1 MSGNNTNHPVNAA
14 NNIERLQQGASNDI
28 INRYSNLNSI
38 NPFKGPTARSLFYEA
53 AKRVPGKY
61 GQFLFYALGNNE
73 NDFVDAYYR
82 SESADFNRTVS
93 SLKSKNP
100 SAGFLVRQTADLERI
115 ASAAT
120 NDILGLPSTF
130 EQDIIGGLS
139 APYYWKDFMYCKY
152 YGAIP
157 NNYMITLRRFPTP
170 ILDNL
175 SIPNSVKQSDNY
187 VKEGAGKPVAQA
199 VTWFGG
205 NTGNTLNSL
214 IQFTTGLNWG
224 PRSQE
229 DIKET
234 EAFSKG
240 FFQDLPYQWFSAA
253 ARAATGSDSAADIFS
268 NIAEGT
274 AVAFDPKN
282 QTVEGLKFQG
292 LRDRAKDGSL
302 GVMSEFIWVPVDVV
316 QTTQVR
322 EVGLKFTPGEL
333 SIVFE
338 YELTSVGEVNTKAA
352 MMDIMA
358 NLLSIGTNYGNF
370 LTPETRYKSNFPAFG
385 FPGGDDGLA
394 TFYRDPLQFILKYGD
409 KLVNPVGNATSSQSD
424 VNLTGEVDNGDA
436 GSTDYGAQ
444 LSELKSILEKLS
456 TESLDLQTVKDL
468 SAKFGTGF
476 NRLLKLAV
484 TPGFI
489 ENWQVPASLLTGAPV
504 GEWHL
509 TIGNPC
515 NPIAMIGNLICNDV
529 KIEFGDVLGPDDFPT
544 TLKATFSL
552 SHGRDRERGEI
563 ESMFNRGDGRLYAS
577 SAPSSTSAT
586 SFSSFSDVNG
596 NVLNERTAGQYMN
609 GDAFN
614 TTTGLEDQLGPTNN
628 GQ

>member
-1 MSGNNTNHPVNAA
+1 MSGNNTNNPVNAA

-100 SAGFLVRQTADLERI
+100 SAGFLIRQTADLERI

-175 SIPNSVKQSDNY
+175 SIPNSVKESDNY
-187 VKEGAGKPVAQA
+187 TKEGAGKPVAQA

-214 IQFTTGLNWG
+214 IQFTTGLEWG
-224 PRSQE
+224 TRSQ
-229 DIKET
+229 DQAKET

-253 ARAATGSDSAADIFS
+253 ARAATGSDTLANGAANF
-268 NIAEGT
+268 AEGT
-274 AVAFDPKN
+274 AVAFDPNN
-282 QTVEGLKFQG
+282 QTVEGLRFQG
-292 LRDRAKDGSL
+292 LRDRAKDGTL

-316 QTTQVR
+316 QNTYVR
-322 EVGLKFTPGEL
+322 QTGLKYTPGEL

-352 MMDIMA
+352 MLDIMA

-385 FPGGDDGLA
+385 FPGGDEGLA
-394 TFYRDPLQFILKYGD
+394 TFYRDPLQFILKFGD
-409 KLVNPVGNATSSQSD
+409 KLVNPVGNATSSQGD
-424 VNLTGEVDNGDA
+424 AEITGEVGSNG
-436 GSTDYGAQ
+436 GTTDDQTQ
-444 LSELKSILEKLS
+444 LSELKSVLEKLT
-456 TESLDLQTVKDL
+456 TESVDLQTIKDL
-468 SAKFGTGF
+468 ASKFGTGF
-476 NRLLKLAV
+476 NRLLKLSV
-484 TPGFI
+484 TQDFV
-489 ENWQVPASLLTGAPV
+489 ENWQVPASLLTGAPI

-529 KIEFGDVLGPDDFPT
+529 KIEFGDILGPDDFPT

-563 ESMFNRGDGRLYAS
+563 ESIFNRGDGRLYAS
-577 SAPSSTSAT
+577 SAPTSASAQ
-586 SFSSFSDVNG
+586 SFSAFSDVNG

-609 GDAFN
+609 GDSFN
-614 TTTGLEDQLGPTNN
+614 TTYGLEDQLGPTNN

>member
-1 MSGNNTNHPVNAA
+1 MLNNANNPINAA

-28 INRYSNLNSI
+28 INRYSNLNSV
-38 NPFKGPTARSLFYEA
+38 NPFKGPTARSLFYEG
-53 AKRVPGKY
+53 AKRIPGKY

-82 SESADFNRTVS
+82 SESSDFNRTVS

-100 SAGFLVRQTADLERI
+100 SAGFLIRQTADLERI
-115 ASAAT
+115 ASSAA

-139 APYYWKDFMYCKY
+139 APYYWKDFLYCKY

-175 SIPNSVKQSDNY
+175 SLPNSVKESDNY
-187 VKEGAGKPVAQA
+187 TKEGAGKPVAQA

-214 IQFTTGLNWG
+214 IQFTTGLQWG
-224 PRSQE
+224 ERTQ
-229 DIKET
+229 DDAKET

-253 ARAATGSDSAADIFS
+253 ARAATGSETLASTAANF
-268 NIAEGT
+268 AEGT
-274 AVAFDPKN
+274 AVAFDPNN
-282 QTVEGLKFQG
+282 QTVEGLRFQG
-292 LRDRAKDGSL
+292 LRDRAKDGTL

-316 QTTQVR
+316 QNTYVR
-322 EVGLKFTPGEL
+322 QTGLTFTAGDL

-385 FPGGDDGLA
+385 FPGGDEGLA
-394 TFYRDPLQFILKYGD
+394 TFYRDPLQFILKFGD
-409 KLVNPVGNATSSQSD
+409 KLVNPVGNATSSQGN
-424 VNLTGEVDNGDA
+424 VEITGEVGEGTA
-436 GSTDYGAQ
+436 TDDQSQ
-444 LSELKSILEKLS
+444 LAELKFVLEKLT
-456 TESLDLQTVKDL
+456 TESVDLQTIKDL

-476 NRLLKLAV
+476 SRLLKLAV
-484 TPGFI
+484 TQDFV
-489 ENWQVPASLLTGAPV
+489 ENWQVPASLLTGAPI

-577 SAPSSTSAT
+577 SAPTSASAQ
-586 SFSSFSDVNG
+586 SFSAFSDVNG
-596 NVLNERTAGQYMN
+596 NVLSERTASQYMDGN
-609 GDAFN
+609 AFN
-614 TTTGLEDQLGPTNN
+614 NTYGLEDQLGPTNN
-628 GQ
+628 DQ

>member
-1 MSGNNTNHPVNAA
+1 MSGNNTNNPVNAA

-100 SAGFLVRQTADLERI
+100 SAGFLIRQTADLERI

-175 SIPNSVKQSDNY
+175 SIPDSVKQSDNY
-187 VKEGAGKPVAQA
+187 TKEGAGKPVAQA

-214 IQFTTGLNWG
+214 INFTTGLNWA

-229 DIKET
+229 EIKET

-253 ARAATGSDSAADIFS
+253 ARAATGSDTLANGAS
-268 NIAEGT
+268 NFAEGT
-274 AVAFDPKN
+274 AVAFDPNN
-282 QTVEGLKFQG
+282 QTVEGLRFQG

-316 QTTQVR
+316 QTTYVR
-322 EVGLKFTPGEL
+322 ETGLKFTPGEL

-394 TFYRDPLQFILKYGD
+394 TFYRDPLQFILKFGD
-409 KLVNPVGNATSSQSD
+409 KLVNPVGNATSSQ
-424 VNLTGEVDNGDA
+424 GDA
-436 GSTDYGAQ
+436 EITGTVGENGGATDEQ
-444 LSELKSILEKLS
+444 TQISELKAILEKLT
-456 TESLDLQTVKDL
+456 TESVDLQTIKDL
-468 SAKFGTGF
+468 ASKFGAGF

-484 TPGFI
+484 TQDFV
-489 ENWQVPASLLTGAPV
+489 ENWQVPASLLTGAPI

-529 KIEFGDVLGPDDFPT
+529 KIEFGEVLGPDDFPT

-552 SHGRDRERGEI
+552 AHGRDRERGEI

-577 SAPSSTSAT
+577 SAPSSSSAA
-586 SFSSFSDVNG
+586 SFSAFSDVNG
-596 NVLNERTAGQYMN
+596 NVLNERTAAQYMN

-614 TTTGLEDQLGPTNN
+614 NTTGLADQLGPINN